1 MSNAIIIS
9 LCLLLLISY
18 MFDISSPKTKIP
30 SVILLLIVGW
40 AVRQAADFF
49 GISIPNLS
57 PILPIIGTVGLILI
71 VFEGALDLELNRS
84 KKKLI
89 ISSISMSLIPM
100 LVLSIGIGLAFDA
113 IFGVEFRQ
121 GLLNA
126 VPFAVISSAIA
137 ISSAKNLLP
146 KDREFVIYESTFS
159 DIFAVVLFNF
169 IIRNEVIDGNSF
181 VVFGWQLIL
190 ILVITVI
197 ATLGLSLLMS
207 KIRHRVKFVPIILLI
222 ILIYAIAKEY
232 HLPALIFIFILG
244 LFIGNLD
251 KFKRFRFVDKLQPE
265 IMVKE
270 VVKLNDITTE
280 ITFSIRSLFF
290 ILFGY
295 LINTHELLNAK
306 TFIIATGILVG
317 IIVLRIIGLKI
328 ARQNLNPLLY
338 VAPRGLITI
347 LLFITIPDTERIPMV
362 NNSLV
367 IQVIVLTAL
376 FMMVGLMISKRQTRY
391 EVGIYQTSFRYLMR
405 RGS

>member
-18 MFDISSPKTKIP
+18 MFDVSSPKTKIP

-113 IFGVEFRQ
+113 IFGVEFRR

-169 IIRNEVIDGNSF
+169 IIRNEVIDDNSF

-306 TFIIATGILVG
+306 TFIIGTGILVG

-347 LLFITIPDTERIPMV
+347 LLFITIPETERIAMV

-376 FMMVGLMISKRQTRY
+376 FMMVGLMISKRQTR
-391 EVGIYQTSFRYLMR
+391 
-405 RGS
+405 

>member
-18 MFDISSPKTKIP
+18 MFDVSSPKTKIP

-100 LVLSIGIGLAFDA
+100 LVLSIGIGLVFDT
-113 IFGVEFRQ
+113 IFGVDFRQ

-306 TFIIATGILVG
+306 TFIIATGILIG

-347 LLFITIPDTERIPMV
+347 LLFITIPDTERISMV

-376 FMMVGLMISKRQTRY
+376 FMMVGLMISKRQTR
-391 EVGIYQTSFRYLMR
+391 
-405 RGS
+405 

>member
-18 MFDISSPKTKIP
+18 MFDVSSPKTKIP

-100 LVLSIGIGLAFDA
+100 LVLSIGIGLVFDT
-113 IFGVEFRQ
+113 IFGADFRQ

-222 ILIYAIAKEY
+222 ILIYVIAKEY

-306 TFIIATGILVG
+306 TLIIATGILVG

-347 LLFITIPDTERIPMV
+347 LLFITIPDTERILMV

-376 FMMVGLMISKRQTRY
+376 FMMVGLMISKRQTR
-391 EVGIYQTSFRYLMR
+391 
-405 RGS
+405 

>member
-18 MFDISSPKTKIP
+18 VFDVSSPKTKIP

-40 AVRQAADFF
+40 AVRQALDFF
-49 GISIPNLS
+49 GIGIPNLS

-84 KKKLI
+84 KKGLI
-89 ISSISMSLIPM
+89 LSSLLMSLVPM
-100 LVLSIGIGLAFDA
+100 LVLSIIVGLAFDA
-113 IFGVEFRQ
+113 MWGVGLRR

-126 VPFAVISSAIA
+126 VPFAVISSTIA

-169 IIRNEVIDGNSF
+169 VVRNEVIDGNSF
-181 VVFGWQLIL
+181 IIFGWQLIL
-190 ILVITVI
+190 IFVITIV

-207 KIRHRVKFVPIILLI
+207 KIRHRVKFLPIILLI
-222 ILIYAIAKEY
+222 ILIYTIAKEY
-232 HLPALIFIFILG
+232 HLPALIFIFVLG

-251 KFKRFRFVDKLQPE
+251 KFKRFRIVDRLQPE

-295 LINTHELLNAK
+295 LIETQELLNVE
-306 TFIIATGILVG
+306 TLVIAIGILIVV
-317 IIVLRIIGLKI
+317 IILRTIGLKL

-347 LLFITIPDTERIPMV
+347 LLFITIPEAERIAMV

-376 FMMVGLMISKRQTRY
+376 FMMVGLMISKRQTK
-391 EVGIYQTSFRYLMR
+391 
-405 RGS
+405 

>member
-1 MSNAIIIS
+1 MSNTIIIS

-18 MFDISSPKTKIP
+18 MFDVSSPKTKIP

-49 GISIPNLS
+49 SISIPNLS

-347 LLFITIPDTERIPMV
+347 LLFITIPETERIAMV

-376 FMMVGLMISKRQTRY
+376 FMMVGLMISKRQTK
-391 EVGIYQTSFRYLMR
+391 
-405 RGS
+405 

>member
-18 MFDISSPKTKIP
+18 MFDVSSPKTKIP

-40 AVRQAADFF
+40 AVSQAADFF

-100 LVLSIGIGLAFDA
+100 LVLSIGIGLVFDA

-137 ISSAKNLLP
+137 ISSTKNLLP

-306 TFIIATGILVG
+306 TFIIATGILIG

-347 LLFITIPDTERIPMV
+347 LLFITIPDTERISMV

-376 FMMVGLMISKRQTRY
+376 FMMVGLMISKRQTR
-391 EVGIYQTSFRYLMR
+391 
-405 RGS
+405 

>member
-18 MFDISSPKTKIP
+18 MFDVSSPKTKIP

-100 LVLSIGIGLAFDA
+100 LVLSIGIGLVFDA
-113 IFGVEFRQ
+113 IFGVEFRR

-169 IIRNEVIDGNSF
+169 IIRNEVIDVNSF

-347 LLFITIPDTERIPMV
+347 LLFITIPDTERISMV

-376 FMMVGLMISKRQTRY
+376 FMMVGLMISKRQTR
-391 EVGIYQTSFRYLMR
+391 
-405 RGS
+405 

>member
-18 MFDISSPKTKIP
+18 MFDVSSPKTKIP

-100 LVLSIGIGLAFDA
+100 LVLSIGIGLVFDA
-113 IFGVEFRQ
+113 IFGVDFRQ

-251 KFKRFRFVDKLQPE
+251 KFKRFRFVDKLQPD

-347 LLFITIPDTERIPMV
+347 LLFITIPETERIAMV

-376 FMMVGLMISKRQTRY
+376 FMMVGLMISKRQTK
-391 EVGIYQTSFRYLMR
+391 
-405 RGS
+405 

>member
-18 MFDISSPKTKIP
+18 MFDVSSPKTKIP

-100 LVLSIGIGLAFDA
+100 LVLSIGIGLVFDA

-347 LLFITIPDTERIPMV
+347 LLFITIPETERIAMV

-376 FMMVGLMISKRQTRY
+376 FMMVGLMISKRQTK
-391 EVGIYQTSFRYLMR
+391 
-405 RGS
+405 

>member
-18 MFDISSPKTKIP
+18 VFDVSSPKTKIP
-30 SVILLLIVGW
+30 SVILLLVVGW
-40 AVRQAADFF
+40 AVRQASDFF
-49 GISIPNLS
+49 GIGIPNLS

-84 KKKLI
+84 KKGLI
-89 ISSISMSLIPM
+89 LSSLLMSLVPM
-100 LVLSIGIGLAFDA
+100 LVLSIIVGLAFDSMW
-113 IFGVEFRQ
+113 GVGLRR

-126 VPFAVISSAIA
+126 VPFAVISSTIA

-169 IIRNEVIDGNSF
+169 IVRNDVIDGNSF
-181 VVFGWQLIL
+181 IVFGWQLIL
-190 ILVITVI
+190 IFVITIV

-207 KIRHRVKFVPIILLI
+207 KIRHRVKFLPIILLI
-222 ILIYAIAKEY
+222 ILIYTIAKEY
-232 HLPALIFIFILG
+232 HLPALIFIFVLG

-251 KFKRFRFVDKLQPE
+251 KFKRFRIVDRLQPE

-295 LINTHELLNAK
+295 LIETQELLNVE
-306 TFIIATGILVG
+306 TLVIAIGILIVV
-317 IIVLRIIGLKI
+317 IILRTIGLKL

-347 LLFITIPDTERIPMV
+347 LLFITIPEAERIAMV

-376 FMMVGLMISKRQTRY
+376 FMMIGLMISKRQTK
-391 EVGIYQTSFRYLMR
+391 
-405 RGS
+405 

>member
-1 MSNAIIIS
+1 M
-9 LCLLLLISY
+9 LISY
-18 MFDISSPKTKIP
+18 VFDVSSPKTKIP

-40 AVRQAADFF
+40 AVRQASDFF
-49 GISIPNLS
+49 GIGIPNLS

-84 KKKLI
+84 KKGFIL
-89 ISSISMSLIPM
+89 SSLLMSLVPM
-100 LVLSIGIGLAFDA
+100 LVLSIIVGLAFDA
-113 IFGVEFRQ
+113 MWGVGLRR

-126 VPFAVISSAIA
+126 VPFAVISSTIA

-169 IIRNEVIDGNSF
+169 IVRNDVIDGNSF
-181 VVFGWQLIL
+181 IVFGWQLIL
-190 ILVITVI
+190 IFVITIV

-207 KIRHRVKFVPIILLI
+207 KIRHRVKFLPIILLI
-222 ILIYAIAKEY
+222 ILIYTIAKEY
-232 HLPALIFIFILG
+232 HLPALIFIFVLG

-251 KFKRFRFVDKLQPE
+251 KFKRFRIVDRLQPE

-295 LINTHELLNAK
+295 LIETQELLNVE
-306 TFIIATGILVG
+306 TLVIAIGILIVV
-317 IIVLRIIGLKI
+317 IILRTIGLKL

-347 LLFITIPDTERIPMV
+347 LLFITIPEAERIAMV

-376 FMMVGLMISKRQTRY
+376 FMMVGLMISKRQTK
-391 EVGIYQTSFRYLMR
+391 
-405 RGS
+405 

>member
-18 MFDISSPKTKIP
+18 MFDVSSPKTKIP

-100 LVLSIGIGLAFDA
+100 LILSIGIGLVFDA

-306 TFIIATGILVG
+306 TLIIATGILVG

-347 LLFITIPDTERIPMV
+347 LLFITIPDTERISMV

-376 FMMVGLMISKRQTRY
+376 FMMVGLMISKRQTR
-391 EVGIYQTSFRYLMR
+391 
-405 RGS
+405 

>member
-18 MFDISSPKTKIP
+18 MFDVSSPKTKIP

-113 IFGVEFRQ
+113 IFGVEFRR

-347 LLFITIPDTERIPMV
+347 LLFITIPETERIAMV

-376 FMMVGLMISKRQTRY
+376 FRMVGLMISKRQTK
-391 EVGIYQTSFRYLMR
+391 
-405 RGS
+405 

>member
-18 MFDISSPKTKIP
+18 VFDVSSPKTKIP

-40 AVRQAADFF
+40 AVRQALDFF
-49 GISIPNLS
+49 GIGIPNLS

-84 KKKLI
+84 KKGLI
-89 ISSISMSLIPM
+89 ISSLLMSLVPM
-100 LVLSIGIGLAFDA
+100 LVLSIIVGLAFDSMW
-113 IFGVEFRQ
+113 GVGLRR

-126 VPFAVISSAIA
+126 VPFAVISSTIA

-169 IIRNEVIDGNSF
+169 IVRNDVIDGNSF
-181 VVFGWQLIL
+181 IVFGWQLIL
-190 ILVITVI
+190 ILVITIV

-207 KIRHRVKFVPIILLI
+207 KIRHRVKFLPIILLI
-222 ILIYAIAKEY
+222 ILIYTIAKEY
-232 HLPALIFIFILG
+232 HLPALIFIFVLG

-251 KFKRFRFVDKLQPE
+251 KFRRFRIVDRLQPE

-295 LINTHELLNAK
+295 LIDTQELLNVE
-306 TFIIATGILVG
+306 TLVIAIGILIVV
-317 IIVLRIIGLKI
+317 IILRTIGLKL

-347 LLFITIPDTERIPMV
+347 LLFITIPEAERIAMV

-376 FMMVGLMISKRQTRY
+376 FMMIGLMISKRQTK
-391 EVGIYQTSFRYLMR
+391 
-405 RGS
+405 

>member
-18 MFDISSPKTKIP
+18 MFDVSSPKTKIP

-222 ILIYAIAKEY
+222 ILIYTIAKEY

-338 VAPRGLITI
+338 IAPRGLITI
-347 LLFITIPDTERIPMV
+347 LLFITIPDTERISMV

-367 IQVIVLTAL
+367 IQVIVLMAL
-376 FMMVGLMISKRQTRY
+376 FMMVGLMISKRQTR
-391 EVGIYQTSFRYLMR
+391 
-405 RGS
+405 

>member
-18 MFDISSPKTKIP
+18 VFDVSSPKTKIP
-30 SVILLLIVGW
+30 SVILLLVVGW
-40 AVRQAADFF
+40 AVRQASDFF
-49 GISIPNLS
+49 GIGIPNLS

-84 KKKLI
+84 KKGLI
-89 ISSISMSLIPM
+89 LSSLLMSLVPM
-100 LVLSIGIGLAFDA
+100 LVLSIIVGLAFDA
-113 IFGVEFRQ
+113 MWGVGLRR

-126 VPFAVISSAIA
+126 VPFAVISSTIA

-169 IIRNEVIDGNSF
+169 IVRNEVIDGNSF
-181 VVFGWQLIL
+181 IVFGWQLIL
-190 ILVITVI
+190 IFVITIV

-207 KIRHRVKFVPIILLI
+207 KIRHRVKFLPIILLI
-222 ILIYAIAKEY
+222 ILIYTIAKEY
-232 HLPALIFIFILG
+232 HLPALIFIFVLG

-251 KFKRFRFVDKLQPE
+251 KFKRFRIVDRLQPE

-295 LINTHELLNAK
+295 LIETQELLNVE
-306 TFIIATGILVG
+306 TLVIAIGILIVV
-317 IIVLRIIGLKI
+317 IILRTIGLKL

-347 LLFITIPDTERIPMV
+347 LLFITIPEAERIAMV

-376 FMMVGLMISKRQTRY
+376 FMMVGLMISKRQTK
-391 EVGIYQTSFRYLMR
+391 
-405 RGS
+405 

>member
-18 MFDISSPKTKIP
+18 MFDVSSPKTKIP

-113 IFGVEFRQ
+113 IFGVEFRR

-222 ILIYAIAKEY
+222 ILIYTIAKEY

-306 TFIIATGILVG
+306 TFIIATGILIG

-347 LLFITIPDTERIPMV
+347 LLFITIPDTERISMV

-376 FMMVGLMISKRQTRY
+376 FMMVGLMISKRQTR
-391 EVGIYQTSFRYLMR
+391 
-405 RGS
+405 

>member
-18 MFDISSPKTKIP
+18 MFDVSSPKTKIP

-100 LVLSIGIGLAFDA
+100 LILSIGIGLVFDA

-306 TFIIATGILVG
+306 TFIIATGILIG

-347 LLFITIPDTERIPMV
+347 LLFITIPDTERISMV

-376 FMMVGLMISKRQTRY
+376 FMMVGLMISKRQTR
-391 EVGIYQTSFRYLMR
+391 
-405 RGS
+405 

>member
-18 MFDISSPKTKIP
+18 MFDVSSPKTKIP

-100 LVLSIGIGLAFDA
+100 LVLSIGIGLVFDT
-113 IFGVEFRQ
+113 IFGVDFRQ

-306 TFIIATGILVG
+306 TFTIATGILIG

-347 LLFITIPDTERIPMV
+347 LLFITIPDTERISMV

-376 FMMVGLMISKRQTRY
+376 FMMVGLMISKRQTR
-391 EVGIYQTSFRYLMR
+391 
-405 RGS
+405 

>member
-18 MFDISSPKTKIP
+18 MFDVSSPKTKIP

-113 IFGVEFRQ
+113 IFGVEFRR

-222 ILIYAIAKEY
+222 ILIYTIAKEY

-347 LLFITIPDTERIPMV
+347 LLFITIPETERIAMV

-376 FMMVGLMISKRQTRY
+376 FMMVGLMISKRQTK
-391 EVGIYQTSFRYLMR
+391 
-405 RGS
+405 

>member
-1 MSNAIIIS
+1 
-9 LCLLLLISY
+9 
-18 MFDISSPKTKIP
+18 MFDVSSPKTKIP

-100 LVLSIGIGLAFDA
+100 LVLSIGIGLVFDA

-306 TFIIATGILVG
+306 TFIIATGILIG

-347 LLFITIPDTERIPMV
+347 LLFITIPDTERISMV

-376 FMMVGLMISKRQTRY
+376 FMMVGLMISKRQTR
-391 EVGIYQTSFRYLMR
+391 
-405 RGS
+405 

>member
-18 MFDISSPKTKIP
+18 MFDVSSPKTKIP

-306 TFIIATGILVG
+306 TFIIATGILIG

-347 LLFITIPDTERIPMV
+347 LLFITIPDTERISMV

-376 FMMVGLMISKRQTRY
+376 FMMVGLMISKRQTR
-391 EVGIYQTSFRYLMR
+391 
-405 RGS
+405 

>member
-1 MSNAIIIS
+1 MLAEPPRRIS
-9 LCLLLLISY
+9 PLYLVR
-18 MFDISSPKTKIP
+18 SS
-30 SVILLLIVGW
+30 L
-40 AVRQAADFF
+40 
-49 GISIPNLS
+49 
-57 PILPIIGTVGLILI
+57 
-71 VFEGALDLELNRS
+71 
-84 KKKLI
+84 
-89 ISSISMSLIPM
+89 
-100 LVLSIGIGLAFDA
+100 
-113 IFGVEFRQ
+113 
-121 GLLNA
+121 
-126 VPFAVISSAIA
+126 VPFAVISSTIA

-169 IIRNEVIDGNSF
+169 IVRNDVIDGNSF
-181 VVFGWQLIL
+181 IVFGWQLIL
-190 ILVITVI
+190 IFVITIV

-207 KIRHRVKFVPIILLI
+207 KIRHRVKFLPIILLI
-222 ILIYAIAKEY
+222 ILIYTIAKEY
-232 HLPALIFIFILG
+232 HLPALIFIFVLG

-251 KFKRFRFVDKLQPE
+251 KFRRFRIVDRLQPE

-295 LINTHELLNAK
+295 LIETQELLNVE
-306 TFIIATGILVG
+306 TLVIAIGILIVV
-317 IIVLRIIGLKI
+317 IILRTIGLKL

-347 LLFITIPDTERIPMV
+347 LLFITIPDTERISMV

-376 FMMVGLMISKRQTRY
+376 FMMVGLMISKRQTR
-391 EVGIYQTSFRYLMR
+391 
-405 RGS
+405 

>member
-18 MFDISSPKTKIP
+18 MFDVSSPKTKIP

-113 IFGVEFRQ
+113 IFGVEFRR

-347 LLFITIPDTERIPMV
+347 LLFITIPDTERISMV

-376 FMMVGLMISKRQTRY
+376 FMMVGLMISKRQTR
-391 EVGIYQTSFRYLMR
+391 
-405 RGS
+405 

>member
-18 MFDISSPKTKIP
+18 VFDVSSPKTKIP

-40 AVRQAADFF
+40 AVRQASDFF
-49 GISIPNLS
+49 GIGIPNLS

-84 KKKLI
+84 KKGLI
-89 ISSISMSLIPM
+89 LSSLLMSLVPM
-100 LVLSIGIGLAFDA
+100 LVLSIIVGLAFDA
-113 IFGVEFRQ
+113 MWGVGLRR

-126 VPFAVISSAIA
+126 VPFAVISSTIA

-169 IIRNEVIDGNSF
+169 IVRNEVIDGNSF
-181 VVFGWQLIL
+181 IVFGWQLIL
-190 ILVITVI
+190 IFVITIV

-207 KIRHRVKFVPIILLI
+207 KIRHRVKFLPIILLI
-222 ILIYAIAKEY
+222 ILIYTIAKEY
-232 HLPALIFIFILG
+232 HLPALIFIFVLG

-251 KFKRFRFVDKLQPE
+251 KFKRFRIVDRLQPE

-295 LINTHELLNAK
+295 LIETQELLNVE
-306 TFIIATGILVG
+306 TLVIAIGIL
-317 IIVLRIIGLKI
+317 IVVIMLRIIGLKI

-347 LLFITIPDTERIPMV
+347 LLFITIPETERIAMV

-376 FMMVGLMISKRQTRY
+376 FMMVGLMISKRQTK
-391 EVGIYQTSFRYLMR
+391 
-405 RGS
+405 

>member
-18 MFDISSPKTKIP
+18 MFDVSSPKTKIP

-49 GISIPNLS
+49 GISIQNLS

-100 LVLSIGIGLAFDA
+100 LVLSIGIGFVFDA
-113 IFGVEFRQ
+113 IFGVEFRR

-306 TFIIATGILVG
+306 TFIIATGILIG

-347 LLFITIPDTERIPMV
+347 LLFITIPDTERISMV

-376 FMMVGLMISKRQTRY
+376 FMMVGLMISKRQTR
-391 EVGIYQTSFRYLMR
+391 
-405 RGS
+405 

>member
-18 MFDISSPKTKIP
+18 MFDVSSPKTKIP

-113 IFGVEFRQ
+113 IFGVEFRR

-251 KFKRFRFVDKLQPE
+251 KFKRFRFVDKLQPD

-347 LLFITIPDTERIPMV
+347 LLFITIPDTERISMV

-376 FMMVGLMISKRQTRY
+376 FMMVGLMISKRQTR
-391 EVGIYQTSFRYLMR
+391 
-405 RGS
+405 

>member
-18 MFDISSPKTKIP
+18 MFDVSSPKTKIP

-40 AVRQAADFF
+40 AVRQAANFF

-71 VFEGALDLELNRS
+71 VFEGALDLELNRL

-100 LVLSIGIGLAFDA
+100 LVLSIGIGLVFDA
-113 IFGVEFRQ
+113 IFGVEFRR

-306 TFIIATGILVG
+306 TFIIATGILIG

-347 LLFITIPDTERIPMV
+347 LLFITIPDTERISMV

-376 FMMVGLMISKRQTRY
+376 FMMVGLMISKRQTR
-391 EVGIYQTSFRYLMR
+391 
-405 RGS
+405 

>member
-18 MFDISSPKTKIP
+18 MFDVSSPKTKIP

-100 LVLSIGIGLAFDA
+100 LVLSIGIGLVFDT

-306 TFIIATGILVG
+306 TFIIAIGILIG

-347 LLFITIPDTERIPMV
+347 LLFITIPDTERISMV

-376 FMMVGLMISKRQTRY
+376 FMMVGLMISKRQTR
-391 EVGIYQTSFRYLMR
+391 
-405 RGS
+405 

>member
-18 MFDISSPKTKIP
+18 VFDVSSPKTKIP
-30 SVILLLIVGW
+30 SVILLLVVGW
-40 AVRQAADFF
+40 AVRQASDFF
-49 GISIPNLS
+49 GIGIPNLS

-84 KKKLI
+84 KKGLI
-89 ISSISMSLIPM
+89 LSSLLMSLVPM
-100 LVLSIGIGLAFDA
+100 LVLSIIVGLAFDSMW
-113 IFGVEFRQ
+113 GVGLRR

-126 VPFAVISSAIA
+126 VPFAVISSTIA

-169 IIRNEVIDGNSF
+169 IVRNDVIDGNSF
-181 VVFGWQLIL
+181 IVFGWQLIL
-190 ILVITVI
+190 IFVITIV

-207 KIRHRVKFVPIILLI
+207 KIRHRVKFLPIILLI
-222 ILIYAIAKEY
+222 ILIYTIAKEY
-232 HLPALIFIFILG
+232 HLPALIFIFVLG

-251 KFKRFRFVDKLQPE
+251 KFKRFRIVDRLQPE

-295 LINTHELLNAK
+295 LIETQELLNVE
-306 TFIIATGILVG
+306 TLVIAIGILIVV
-317 IIVLRIIGLKI
+317 IILRTIGLKL

-347 LLFITIPDTERIPMV
+347 LLFITIPEAERIAMV

-376 FMMVGLMISKRQTRY
+376 FMMVGLMISKRQTK
-391 EVGIYQTSFRYLMR
+391 
-405 RGS
+405 

>member
-1 MSNAIIIS
+1 MFIVVNIIYVRCQFAKDENTIGN
-9 LCLLLLISY
+9 
-18 MFDISSPKTKIP
+18 T
-30 SVILLLIVGW
+30 VGW

-113 IFGVEFRQ
+113 IFGVEFRR

-222 ILIYAIAKEY
+222 ILIYVIAKEY

-347 LLFITIPDTERIPMV
+347 LLFITIPETEHIAMV

-376 FMMVGLMISKRQTRY
+376 FMMVGLMISKRQTK
-391 EVGIYQTSFRYLMR
+391 
-405 RGS
+405 

>member
-18 MFDISSPKTKIP
+18 MFDVSSPKTKIP

-306 TFIIATGILVG
+306 TFIIATGILMG

-347 LLFITIPDTERIPMV
+347 LLFITIPDTERISMV

-376 FMMVGLMISKRQTRY
+376 FMMVGLMISKRQTR
-391 EVGIYQTSFRYLMR
+391 
-405 RGS
+405 

>member
-18 MFDISSPKTKIP
+18 MFDVSSPKTKIP

-100 LVLSIGIGLAFDA
+100 LVLSIGIGLVFDT
-113 IFGVEFRQ
+113 IFGVDFRQ

-328 ARQNLNPLLY
+328 AHQNLNPLLY

-347 LLFITIPDTERIPMV
+347 LLFITIPETERIAMV

-376 FMMVGLMISKRQTRY
+376 FMMVGLMISKRQTK
-391 EVGIYQTSFRYLMR
+391 
-405 RGS
+405 

>member
-18 MFDISSPKTKIP
+18 MFDVSSPKTKIP

-113 IFGVEFRQ
+113 IFGVEFRR

-251 KFKRFRFVDKLQPE
+251 KFKRFRFVDKLQPD

-306 TFIIATGILVG
+306 TFIIDTGILVG

-347 LLFITIPDTERIPMV
+347 LLFITIPETERIAMV

-376 FMMVGLMISKRQTRY
+376 FMMVGLMISKRQTK
-391 EVGIYQTSFRYLMR
+391 
-405 RGS
+405 

>member
-1 MSNAIIIS
+1 
-9 LCLLLLISY
+9 
-18 MFDISSPKTKIP
+18 MFDVSSPKTKIP

-113 IFGVEFRQ
+113 IFGVEFRR

-222 ILIYAIAKEY
+222 ILIYTIAKEY

-338 VAPRGLITI
+338 IAPRGLITI
-347 LLFITIPDTERIPMV
+347 LLFITIPDTERISMV

-367 IQVIVLTAL
+367 IQVIVLMAL
-376 FMMVGLMISKRQTRY
+376 FMMVGLMISKRQTRESGVGIMY
-391 EVGIYQTSFRYLMR
+391 EVGICQTSFRYLMR

>member
-18 MFDISSPKTKIP
+18 VFDVSSPKTKIP

-40 AVRQAADFF
+40 AVRQASDFF
-49 GISIPNLS
+49 GIGIPNLS

-84 KKKLI
+84 KKGLI
-89 ISSISMSLIPM
+89 LSSLLMSLVPM
-100 LVLSIGIGLAFDA
+100 LVLSIIVGLAFDA
-113 IFGVEFRQ
+113 MWGVGLRR

-126 VPFAVISSAIA
+126 VPFAVISSTIA

-169 IIRNEVIDGNSF
+169 VVRNEVIDGNSF
-181 VVFGWQLIL
+181 IVFGWQLIL
-190 ILVITVI
+190 IFVITIV

-207 KIRHRVKFVPIILLI
+207 KIRHRVKFLPIILLI
-222 ILIYAIAKEY
+222 ILIYTIAKEY
-232 HLPALIFIFILG
+232 HLPALIFIFVLG

-251 KFKRFRFVDKLQPE
+251 KFKRFRIVDRLQPE

-295 LINTHELLNAK
+295 LIETQELLNVE
-306 TFIIATGILVG
+306 TLIIAIGILIGV
-317 IIVLRIIGLKI
+317 IILRTIGLKL

-347 LLFITIPDTERIPMV
+347 LLFITIPEAERIVMV

-376 FMMVGLMISKRQTRY
+376 FMMVGLMISKRQTK
-391 EVGIYQTSFRYLMR
+391 
-405 RGS
+405 

>member
-18 MFDISSPKTKIP
+18 MFDVSSPKTKIP

-113 IFGVEFRQ
+113 IFGVEFRR

-126 VPFAVISSAIA
+126 VSFAVISSAIA

-222 ILIYAIAKEY
+222 ILIYTIAKEY

-347 LLFITIPDTERIPMV
+347 LLFITIPETERIAMV

-376 FMMVGLMISKRQTRY
+376 FMMVGLMISKRQTK
-391 EVGIYQTSFRYLMR
+391 
-405 RGS
+405 

>member
-18 MFDISSPKTKIP
+18 MFDVSSPKTKIP

-100 LVLSIGIGLAFDA
+100 LVLSIGIGLVFDA
-113 IFGVEFRQ
+113 IFGVEFRR

-347 LLFITIPDTERIPMV
+347 LLFITIPETERIAMV

-376 FMMVGLMISKRQTRY
+376 FMMVGLMISKRQTR
-391 EVGIYQTSFRYLMR
+391 
-405 RGS
+405 

>member
-18 MFDISSPKTKIP
+18 VFDVSSPKTKIP

-40 AVRQAADFF
+40 AVRQASDFF
-49 GISIPNLS
+49 GIGIPNLS

-84 KKKLI
+84 KKGLI
-89 ISSISMSLIPM
+89 LSSLLMSLVPM
-100 LVLSIGIGLAFDA
+100 LVLSIIVGLAFDA
-113 IFGVEFRQ
+113 MWGVGLRR

-126 VPFAVISSAIA
+126 VPFAVISSTIA

-169 IIRNEVIDGNSF
+169 IVRNDVIDGNSF
-181 VVFGWQLIL
+181 IVFGWQLIL
-190 ILVITVI
+190 IFVITIV

-207 KIRHRVKFVPIILLI
+207 KIRHRVKFLPIILLI
-222 ILIYAIAKEY
+222 ILIYTIAKEY
-232 HLPALIFIFILG
+232 HLPALIFIFVLG

-251 KFKRFRFVDKLQPE
+251 KFKRFRIVDRLQPE

-295 LINTHELLNAK
+295 LIETQELLNVE
-306 TFIIATGILVG
+306 TLVIAIGILIVV
-317 IIVLRIIGLKI
+317 IILRTIGLKL

-347 LLFITIPDTERIPMV
+347 LLFITIPEAERIAMV

-376 FMMVGLMISKRQTRY
+376 FMMVGLMISKRQTR
-391 EVGIYQTSFRYLMR
+391 
-405 RGS
+405 